1 MKVAASG
8 FRKLRTAPTP
18 TLSLKACTDR
28 LSLLAAG
35 GYRLGLCVWLLVV
48 WLPIATNAAEPI
60 KVEQLDAA
68 TNAPDEARGQQDL
81 IVEGKVFIRKIEV
94 RGDALYPEH
103 GITDAF
109 INARVKAF
117 MRHSSGWLS
126 VSDMHR
132 MADDLTVAY
141 HEKGLTFN
149 QAFVLPQEIANHTLT
164 LNVLAGRLGEINVM
178 NSRLYERDLIS
189 GEFDHLIGKV
199 IYEPDIKQAVERV
212 NDLPGLRVFGFY
224 SVGRRQGE
232 TRLNLRVL
240 SEQSSSTSVTIDNWG
255 HRDTGSHRLS
265 VMHGINNVTGRADI
279 LQGQILA
286 TEESGNLY
294 GGLYYLSPIT
304 GSVKLQASVS
314 RNEFEVAGQFADFGL
329 TGNLSSLAV
338 VLSGTLLDDPYGS
351 ASSRLTAATKKAVT
365 DSDLFGSVFAS
376 TIRYKTLE
384 PSIHLSALNPEWQV
398 SQGLRTSLVIGSID
412 ASDDDT
418 VDDDF
423 YIIKLQY
430 EIQHLWFNQLLDRQT
445 SSLGLWMHYTDQ
457 VLPDAERPLLT
468 GPLAVRGY
476 KPALFSADRSAL
488 LRLEHRFAGIGFG
501 KQLRTY
507 PFLFLDAVKAEQNA
521 QAQDDVF
528 FSAAGVGI
536 EMEWRKTASGGF
548 SAGYP
553 LEQHSSTTLS
563 LEDYDPVVYGYFKLQ
578 F

>member
-8 FRKLRTAPTP
+8 FRKLRTAPSP
-18 TLSLKACTDR
+18 ILPLIACTKRPSRLATDR
-28 LSLLAAG
+28 HRWL
-35 GYRLGLCVWLLVV
+35 LCVWLLVV
-48 WLPIATNAAEPI
+48 WLPITTKAADT
-60 KVEQLDAA
+60 VNVDQLSAPSG
-68 TNAPDEARGQQDL
+68 APDLNESQQDL
-81 IVEGKVFIRKIEV
+81 IVEGKVFIRKIEI

-109 INARVKAF
+109 INARLKAF

-164 LNVLAGRLGEINVM
+164 LNVLAGRLGDINVM
-178 NSRLYERDLIS
+178 NNRLYDRDLIS
-189 GEFDHLIGKV
+189 REFDNLVGKV
-199 IYEPDIKQAVERV
+199 IYEPEIKQAVERV
-212 NDLPGLRVFGFY
+212 NRLPGLKVFGFY

-232 TRLNLRVL
+232 TWLNLRVL
-240 SEQSSSTSVTIDNWG
+240 SEQDSATFFMLDNWG

-265 VMHGINNVTGRADI
+265 ILHGINNFTGRADI

-314 RNEFEVAGQFADFGL
+314 RNEFEVAGEFAEFGL
-329 TGNLSSLAV
+329 TGNLVTLAAG
-338 VLSGTLLDDPYGS
+338 LSGTLLDETYGS
-351 ASSRLTAATKKAVT
+351 ASGRLTAAAKKAVT

-376 TIRYKTLE
+376 TMRYNTLE
-384 PSIHLSALNPEWQV
+384 PSAHLSALNPEWQV
-398 SQGLRTSLVIGSID
+398 SQGLRTSLIIGSID

-418 VDDDF
+418 VDEDF

-430 EIQHLWFNQLLDRQT
+430 EIQHLWFNQRLDRQT

-488 LRLEHRFAGIGFG
+488 LRLEHRFAGIGIG
-501 KQLRTY
+501 KQIRTY

-521 QAQDDVF
+521 QAEDDVF

-536 EMEWRKTASGGF
+536 EMEWAKIATSGF
-548 SAGYP
+548 SAGFP
-553 LEQHSSTTLS
+553 LEQRSSTALS
-563 LEDYDPVVYGYFKLQ
+563 VEDYDPVVYGYFKLQ